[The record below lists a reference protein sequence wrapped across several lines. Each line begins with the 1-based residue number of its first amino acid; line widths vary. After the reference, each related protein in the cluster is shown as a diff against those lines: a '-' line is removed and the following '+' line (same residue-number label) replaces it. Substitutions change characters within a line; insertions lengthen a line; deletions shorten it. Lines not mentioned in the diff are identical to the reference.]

1 MQRYHQ
7 HHPESRIQM
16 EFHGFDKNYIV
27 QVCKKA
33 QEILNKAN
41 PDGIFAPTPFV
52 SATADG
58 CKATF
63 HSEKLANLVNDIANK
78 SVFSEVYLFM
88 KPIGILVD
96 LAKTLIGSEGPEGP
110 EGPEG
115 LEGPEGPESVDFYLQ
130 FSEDPQDPSF
140 LHFFGECQSSV
151 NQLKICFDKL
161 YEEHIVEIPI
171 ILVLEL
177 IKKIPVKLNEDDIM
191 LIACGQR
198 TLILSQG
205 EKADEF
211 NSHFRRLYSS
221 VITTELEFKGKPW
234 FELKGFCKEIEM
246 KGIFYSI
253 INDKVI
259 LKGLPNDI
267 KMFSDALKKKI
278 SGATNTSTRIVK
290 RN

>member
-1 MQRYHQ
+1 MQRYQHQ
-7 HHPESRIQM
+7 HRQETRIQM
-16 EFHGFDKNYIV
+16 QFHGFDKNYIV
-27 QVCKKA
+27 NVCKKA
-33 QEILNKAN
+33 QEKLNKAN

-52 SATADG
+52 SATLDG
-58 CKATF
+58 CEATF
-63 HSEKLANLVNDIANK
+63 HSEKLANLVNEIADK
-78 SVFSEVYLFM
+78 SVFSEVHLFM

-96 LAKTLIGSEGPEGP
+96 LAKTLIEPKDPEDP
-110 EGPEG
+110 EAAEAA
-115 LEGPEGPESVDFYLQ
+115 EDVDFYLQ
-130 FSEDPQDPSF
+130 FSEDPQHPSL

-151 NQLKICFDKL
+151 NELKICFDKL
-161 YEEHIVEIPI
+161 YKEHIVEIPI

-177 IKKIPVKLNEDDIM
+177 IKKIPVKLNADDIM

-211 NSHFRRLYSS
+211 NTHFHRLYSS
-221 VITTELEFKGKPW
+221 VITTELEFKEKPW

-259 LKGLPNDI
+259 LKGLPDDI

-278 SGATNTSTRIVK
+278 TEATITATRIVK
-290 RN
+290 RK

>member
-33 QEILNKAN
+33 QEKLNKAN

-78 SVFSEVYLFM
+78 SVFSEVHLFM
-88 KPIGILVD
+88 KPVGILID
-96 LAKTLIGSEGPEGP
+96 LAKTLIEAPEAP
-110 EGPEG
+110 EAPET
-115 LEGPEGPESVDFYLQ
+115 VDFYLQ
-130 FSEDPQDPSF
+130 FSEDPKEPSF
-140 LHFFGECQSSV
+140 LHFFGECESSV
-151 NQLKICFDKL
+151 NELKICFDKL
-161 YEEHIVEIPI
+161 CEEHIVEIPI

-205 EKADEF
+205 ENADEF
-211 NSHFRRLYSS
+211 NSHFRRLCAS
-221 VITTELEFKGKPW
+221 VITTELEFKEKPW

-253 INDKVI
+253 INNKVI
-259 LKGLPNDI
+259 LKGLPEDI
-267 KMFSDALKKKI
+267 KLFSDALKKKI
-278 SGATNTSTRIVK
+278 NEPTSTTTRIVK
-290 RN
+290 RK